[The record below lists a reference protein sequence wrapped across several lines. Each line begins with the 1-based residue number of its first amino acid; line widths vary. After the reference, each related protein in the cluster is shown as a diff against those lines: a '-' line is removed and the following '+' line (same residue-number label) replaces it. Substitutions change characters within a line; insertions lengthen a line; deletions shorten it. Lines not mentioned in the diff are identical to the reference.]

1 MFENQDSETVN
12 PKLHTKRLARELAMQ
27 YLFSCDIASEFPDVG
42 KFEEFFE
49 ESLKL
54 EHNLGDNRYA
64 RKSKEIAAE
73 LIVNVVLKIDEIDDK
88 IREFAA
94 NWQWDR
100 ISVVERNILRIAVY
114 EMYYALDVPPIVSIN
129 EAVSI
134 ARDYSNERSCNFI
147 NGILNSIKDTLD
159 RDGRTGAKKQ

>member
-1 MFENQDSETVN
+1 MFEESDLEVKNT
-12 PKLHTKRLARELAMQ
+12 KLHSKRLARELAMQ
-27 YLFSCDIASEFPDVG
+27 YLFSCDIASELPDVG
-42 KFEEFFE
+42 KFEEFYE
-49 ESLKL
+49 ESLKN
-54 EHNLGDNRYA
+54 EHNLSDNRYS
-64 RKSKEIAAE
+64 RKSKEAAEE
-73 LIVNVVLKIDEIDDK
+73 LIVNVALNADVIDDK

-114 EMYYALDVPPIVSIN
+114 EMLFALDVPPIVSIN

-159 RDGRTGAKKQ
+159 RDGRTGAKK

>member
-1 MFENQDSETVN
+1 MFENSEFDAKN
-12 PKLHTKRLARELAMQ
+12 NKLHTKTLARELAMQ
-27 YLFSCDIASEFPDVG
+27 YLFSCDMSNELPDLG
-42 KFEEFFE
+42 KFDMFYEEA
-49 ESLKL
+49 LKD
-54 EHNLGDNRYA
+54 EHNLSNNRYS
-64 RKSKEIAAE
+64 RKSKEMAAE
-73 LIVNVVLKIDEIDDK
+73 LIANVALNIDIIDEK

-100 ISVVERNILRIAVY
+100 ISMVERNILRIAVY
-114 EMYYALDVPPIVSIN
+114 EMLYAFDVPPIVSIN

-159 RDGRTGAKKQ
+159 RDARTGVKK

>member
-1 MFENQDSETVN
+1 MFEESDLETKN
-12 PKLHTKRLARELAMQ
+12 TKLHTKRLARELAMQ
-27 YLFSCDIASEFPDVG
+27 YLFSCDIAAELPDVG
-42 KFEEFFE
+42 KFEEFYE
-49 ESLKL
+49 EALKND
-54 EHNLGDNRYA
+54 HNLSDNRYS
-64 RKSKEIAAE
+64 RKSKENAAQ
-73 LIVNVVLKIDEIDDK
+73 LIINVAMNIEVIDGK

-100 ISVVERNILRIAVY
+100 ISIVERNILRIAVY
-114 EMYYALDVPPIVSIN
+114 EMLFALDVPPIVSIN

-159 RDGRTGAKKQ
+159 RDARTGVKK

>member
-1 MFENQDSETVN
+1 MGNGASIDKYYLRQ
-12 PKLHTKRLARELAMQ
+12 Q
-27 YLFSCDIASEFPDVG
+27 YGVDI
-42 KFEEFFE
+42 K
-49 ESLKL
+49 
-54 EHNLGDNRYA
+54 NI
-64 RKSKEIAAE
+64 KEIDGNYYLTLQRE
-73 LIVNVVLKIDEIDDK
+73 SFKLQNPVLKRFEQLNRFSREKEIDDK

-114 EMYYALDVPPIVSIN
+114 EMLYALDVPPIVSIN

-134 ARDYSNERSCNFI
+134 ARDYSNDRSCNFI

-159 RDGRTGAKKQ
+159 RDGRTGAKK

>member
-1 MFENQDSETVN
+1 MMENSEFDAKN
-12 PKLHTKRLARELAMQ
+12 NKLHTKRLARELAMQ
-27 YLFSCDIASEFPDVG
+27 YLFSCDISAELPDVG
-42 KFEEFFE
+42 KFESFYE
-49 ESLKL
+49 EALKD
-54 EHNLGDNRYA
+54 EHNLSDNRYS
-64 RKSKEIAAE
+64 RKSKENASE
-73 LIVNVVLKIDEIDDK
+73 LIVNVALNIDVIDEK

-94 NWQWDR
+94 NWQWER

-114 EMYYALDVPPIVSIN
+114 EMLFAFDIPPIVSIN

-159 RDGRTGAKKQ
+159 RDARTGVKK